1 MSQWT
6 ASRICAEPRSMAGNV
21 AGPRQGAL
29 PSPASDGI
37 RYVRRSR
44 RSQRG
49 CQRGA
54 GDRPGHRFSSHTV
67 PARKRVLEVRRDR
80 SGVYAGEIGKYNRYF
95 VAVVRVGRAS

>member
-6 ASRICAEPRSMAGNV
+6 APRICTEPRSMAGNV

-29 PSPASDGI
+29 PSPAGDGI

-49 CQRGA
+49 A
-54 GDRPGHRFSSHTV
+54 GDRPATGSARTM
-67 PARKRVLEVRRDR
+67 PARKHV
-80 SGVYAGEIGKYNRYF
+80 
-95 VAVVRVGRAS
+95 